1 MAILGVINIYTG
13 LGAYHEKTSR
23 SIKLWTILFTV
34 QISSIVFIYLFQ
46 DKWLYIQKQGV
57 ILGHEPVRPTE
68 QDISPREKQK
78 ESTAE
83 HC

>member
-1 MAILGVINIYTG
+1 MSILGVINIYTG

-23 SIKLWTILFTV
+23 SIKLWTIVLTSE
-34 QISSIVFIYLFQ
+34 ISLIIFVYLFQ

-78 ESTAE
+78 ESTSE
-83 HC
+83 NC